1 VSYAACRTAPTTC
14 LTGKWRCVR
23 PNINQRSTFGANFP
37 LLQSVMASSLGQS
50 WRSSFVKFDPIPFAA
65 ASIGQVHCAMLAA
78 HISPTGRPERVAVK
92 IQFPNI
98 AESVASD
105 LNYIRIL
112 LTAGRLL
119 PRGLFLDK
127 TLTVLYA
134 PRFIIGQS
142 GRS

>member
-1 VSYAACRTAPTTC
+1 MT
-14 LTGKWRCVR
+14 
-23 PNINQRSTFGANFP
+23 
-37 LLQSVMASSLGQS
+37 SSLGRS
-50 WRSSFVKFDPIPFAA
+50 WRSLFAKFHPIPFAA
-65 ASIGQVHCAMLAA
+65 ASIGQVHDAVLAA
-78 HISPTGRPERVAVK
+78 HLSPTRQPERVAVK

-127 TLTVLYA
+127 TLAVL
-134 PRFIIGQS
+134 
-142 GRS
+142 